1 VQHEQTV
8 SEMVDEILAR
18 QARARADRTGEH
30 LEEAL
35 AAILETEAGRRLRNL
50 RVGPHGSARA
60 KDWQEEVAQAREEER
75 VEYKKRRA

>member
-1 VQHEQTV
+1 VEHEQTV

-18 QARARADRTGEH
+18 QARARAARTGER

-35 AAILETEAGRRLRNL
+35 AAILETEAGQRLRNL
-50 RVGPHGSARA
+50 REGPHGAARA

-75 VEYKKRRA
+75 VEYKRRRT